1 MAVKKGGDPVELFG
15 TLALFVLLALVWAL
29 IVYAS
34 RTGRLEEI
42 PYNLKYT
49 IGLLLVVITFLSVAT
64 AFTLLALVRP

>member
-34 RTGRLEEI
+34 RTG
-42 PYNLKYT
+42 
-49 IGLLLVVITFLSVAT
+49 
-64 AFTLLALVRP
+64 